1 MVKWRSNQNLQP
13 EMVFSARNVFSAKF
27 EVTFWLEMAF
37 CQICLKSLTSQSIE
51 RFGSPLMAE
60 SFQACFQLFWSMRRL
75 HIFTLKFPDLQLSH
89 LLYFNFVGKFEV
101 RFQLSYYNCNRNI
114 ISLTPPKFQM
124 LLGAFFAKDFQR
136 LSSRPQQNLFAAE
149 LCHKYVVANKSLL
162 FAIVSMKK
170 LKFMKIFPQDTFAK
184 ETSKPFSNPS

>member
-1 MVKWRSNQNLQP
+1 MKLSHCPKYERQNLKK
-13 EMVFSARNVFSAKF
+13 SALSIQSRIF
-27 EVTFWLEMAF
+27 
-37 CQICLKSLTSQSIE
+37 QIFLFI
-51 RFGSPLMAE
+51 
-60 SFQACFQLFWSMRRL
+60 FWSMRRL

-136 LSSRPQQNLFAAE
+136 LSSHPQQNLFAAE
-149 LCHKYVVANKSLL
+149 LCHKYVVANKSFL
-162 FAIVSMKK
+162 FAIASMKK
-170 LKFMKIFPQDTFAK
+170 LKFMKIFLQDTLAK
-184 ETSKPFSNPS
+184 ETSMHRFL